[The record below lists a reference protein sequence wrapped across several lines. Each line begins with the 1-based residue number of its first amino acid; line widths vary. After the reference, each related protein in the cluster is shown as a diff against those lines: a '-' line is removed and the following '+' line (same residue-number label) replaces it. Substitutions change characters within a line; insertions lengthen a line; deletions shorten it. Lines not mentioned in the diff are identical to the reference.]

1 MGKVSLKEIDKILE
15 NAPETSGRGGFL
27 GIRLRARSINIENEV
42 EMRELKKELIKKEN
56 ALFGEAKRISKES
69 NYWNKRKESIQN
81 QVLELTTMKRTAES
95 ALQNILNERNKIIRE
110 DDARKKILER
120 KEKETLEKEALL
132 KEKENLLDE
141 KETELE
147 KVEREVKLLNQKRLS
162 EETLKLT
169 ISIKKKIEEL
179 EKEKQ
184 EVTNEIGQGRN
195 LLLEEKAKA
204 RNAVKDAFSK
214 KDDEIRQ
221 KIIDI
226 KVLGDGLRKK
236 ENEFRKREDLINR
249 KAEYLAKEEERVN
262 NFVKKVNPDYHIKEL
277 QNKKEDIERFSKEL
291 IGREQG
297 IKLRHKT
304 AEEKENHLINRE
316 TNLRAS
322 ETEIRVDLA
331 SMKKA
336 RQQIEQKQRQLD
348 REIIKIKDLKSKM
361 EKEAMEKYNVMVK
374 LRKELD
380 EKEAIMTKDS
390 EIIKDYPLNLTFVKH
405 LKDNFDKMKK
415 AENELKKNFVKIEEE
430 KKDVEEREESV
441 EHKLAE
447 LERIEKLLKAKE
459 KELVKKEMKHERHK
473 DLRKVM
479 PVLEREFT
487 LLTKD
492 VDDITKKLKKA
503 EERLK
508 QQTIES
514 EAKLGYMKDKE
525 IELERKEK
533 VLRELEMN
541 LRYKEEGLK
550 DEEKQLE
557 GSAKLLYSEGI
568 NLSPIE
574 IKKNYEPY
582 KKHPELFKLVL
593 DARKAIREGDLKNA
607 KIIVKELKKQYSKIK
622 SEDEEKKRIS
632 YDIMDLKTDIELSVL
647 G

>member
-15 NAPETSGRGGFL
+15 NAPETSGRAGFL
-27 GIRLRARSINIENEV
+27 GIKLRARSINIEKTAEL
-42 EMRELKKELIKKEN
+42 RELKKELIKKEEL
-56 ALFGEAKRISKES
+56 LFGESKRISKES
-69 NYWNKRKESIQN
+69 NYWNKRKENLQN
-81 QVLELTTMKRTAES
+81 NVLELTTMKRTAES
-95 ALQNILNERNKIIRE
+95 ALHNILGERNKIIRE
-110 DDARKKILER
+110 DEARKKILER
-120 KEKETLEKEALL
+120 KEKETLEKETLL

-141 KETELE
+141 KENELE

-169 ISIKKKIEEL
+169 KSIKNKIEEL
-179 EKEKQ
+179 EKEKHD
-184 EVTNEIGQGRN
+184 VGDEIEQGRK
-195 LLLEEKAKA
+195 LLLEERLKA

-214 KDDEIRQ
+214 KNNEIMQ
-221 KIIDI
+221 KISEI
-226 KVLGDGLRKK
+226 KVLGNGLRKK
-236 ENEFRKREDLINR
+236 ENELRKREDLINK
-249 KAEYLAKEEERVN
+249 KAEYLAREEERVN
-262 NFVKKVNPDYHIKEL
+262 HFVKKVNPDYHIKEL
-277 QNKKEDIERFSKEL
+277 QSRKEDIERFSKEL

-297 IKLRHKT
+297 IKIRHKT

-316 TNLRAS
+316 TDLHTR

-331 SMKKA
+331 SMKKV

-348 REIIKIKDLKSKM
+348 REIIKIKDLKEKM
-361 EKEAMEKYNVMVK
+361 EKEAMEKYNIMIK

-380 EKEAIMTKDS
+380 EKEAMMTKDS
-390 EIIKDYPLNLTFVKH
+390 EMIKNYPLNLTFVKH
-405 LKDNFDKMKK
+405 LKDNFNKMKK
-415 AENELKKNFVKIEEE
+415 VENELKKNFVKIEEE

-441 EHKLAE
+441 EHKLSE
-447 LERIEKLLKAKE
+447 LEKIEKLLKSKE
-459 KELVKKEMKHERHK
+459 KELIKKEMKHERHK
-473 DLRKVM
+473 DLKKVM
-479 PVLEREFT
+479 PILERKFNS
-487 LLTKD
+487 LTKD
-492 VDDITKKLKKA
+492 VDDITKKLKNA
-503 EERLK
+503 EKRLK

-550 DEEKQLE
+550 DEEKQLD

-568 NLSPIE
+568 NLSPLE
-574 IKKNYEPY
+574 IKNNYEPY

-593 DARKAIREGDLKNA
+593 DARKAMREGDLKNA

-632 YDIMDLKTDIELSVL
+632 YDIMDLKTDLELSFL